1 MMPLVSTDW
10 LAERL
15 GEPGLVVCDC
25 SFHLPVDGRDATAEY
40 RSARIPG
47 ARFFDIETIADRST
61 GLPHMLPTASAFAEM
76 VGALGIDNDSTVIF
90 YDQKGLFS
98 AARGWWMMAVFGH
111 DRAAVLDG
119 GLPKWRA
126 EGRPVDSAAPTA
138 VPAASFT
145 PRPQPELV
153 RDFAAMRD
161 LVRSDSAVILDAR
174 GASRFAGTVPEPR
187 PGLRSGHMR
196 GARNLPFTELLAEDG
211 TMLPPDQL
219 RDRFAAVGA
228 DGARPVVTSC
238 GSGVTAAVLSLGL
251 AVAGLPRGALY
262 DGSWAEWGSCPDTA
276 PDSEPHA
283 A

>member
-1 MMPLVSTDW
+1 MTPLVSTAW

-25 SFHLPVDGRDATAEY
+25 SFHLPGDGRDAAAEY

-47 ARFFDIETIADRST
+47 SRFFDIETIADGST
-61 GLPHMLPTASAFAEM
+61 GLPHMLPTASVFAEM
-76 VGALGIDNDSTVIF
+76 VGALGIDDDSTVIF
-90 YDQKGLFS
+90 YDQRGLFS

-126 EGRPVDSAAPTA
+126 EGRPVDTAPPIA
-138 VPAASFT
+138 VAAASFT
-145 PRPQPELV
+145 SRPRPELV
-153 RDFAAMRD
+153 RDFAAMRN
-161 LVRSDSAVILDAR
+161 LVQNDSAVILDAR

-196 GARNLPFTELLAEDG
+196 GARNLPFTELLGSDG
-211 TMLPPDQL
+211 TMLLPGQL
-219 RDRFAAVGA
+219 RARFAAAGV
-228 DGARPVVTSC
+228 DGTRPVVTSC

-262 DGSWAEWGSCPDTA
+262 DGSWAEWGSRPDTA